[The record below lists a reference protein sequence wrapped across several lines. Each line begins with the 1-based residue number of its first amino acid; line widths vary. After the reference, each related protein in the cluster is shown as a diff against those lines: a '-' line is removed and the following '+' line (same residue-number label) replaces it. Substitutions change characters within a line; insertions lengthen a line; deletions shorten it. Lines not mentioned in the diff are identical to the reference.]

1 MPGGSVKIVL
11 NHNPEEFPGDSLT
24 IRQIL
29 DLKGWS
35 FPLIIARVDGTLVD
49 RKEWERTAVRDGS
62 VVDLHHLLSGG

>member
-1 MPGGSVKIVL
+1 MKIVL

-35 FPLIIARVDGTLVD
+35 FPLIIARVDGTLID
-49 RKEWERTAVRDGS
+49 RKEWERAAVRDGA